1 MHLKNP
7 RSSVR
12 SPLHRPGAV
21 RARLLVATTL
31 MLLALPASALASS
44 WSWGYNYLGPST
56 SNGNCL
62 WYASHAVCGPSA
74 SDWNDIGVSKTSG
87 GTVHVG
93 FENANAIR
101 GHYESG
107 SAVDYVYVSE
117 TGFTGSI
124 RPEGT
129 YRSGAT
135 SYLSLAA
142 N

>member
-1 MHLKNP
+1 MSLMNSKVERAIPTH
-7 RSSVR
+7 RSQ
-12 SPLHRPGAV
+12 AV
-21 RARLLVATTL
+21 RLRRLAVVGLI
-31 MLLALPASALASS
+31 LLAFPADALASS
-44 WSWGYNYLGPST
+44 WSWGYNFLGPST
-56 SNGNCL
+56 SNGSCP
-62 WYASHAVCGPSA
+62 WYSSHAVCGPSA
-74 SDWNDIGVSKTSG
+74 SDWSYIGVSKTSG

-93 FENANAIR
+93 FENSNAIR

-107 SAVDYVYVSE
+107 SAVDYIYVSE

-129 YRSGAT
+129 YWSGAT